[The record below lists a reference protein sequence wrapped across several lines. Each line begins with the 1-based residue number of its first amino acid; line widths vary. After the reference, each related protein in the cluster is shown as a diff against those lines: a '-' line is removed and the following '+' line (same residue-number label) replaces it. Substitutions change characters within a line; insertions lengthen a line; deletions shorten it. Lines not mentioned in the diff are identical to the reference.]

1 MEEFRPLVVDSA
13 VITACN
19 TGMVAR
25 TDFTIGRNGCMLKDT
40 GRKSFIRA
48 YEARLEQ
55 LATHPTLGYR
65 VSWRVMIRLQARL
78 FARWLRGDIPE
89 YRGVTTR

>member
-1 MEEFRPLVVDSA
+1 
-13 VITACN
+13 
-19 TGMVAR
+19 MVTRA
-25 TDFTIGRNGCMLKDT
+25 DCTIGRNGCLLKDT

-78 FARWLRGDIPE
+78 LARWLRGDIPL
-89 YRGVTTR
+89 YQGVTTR